1 MSNDYQIVELKGRRT
16 GKHGD
21 GFNRYESMNIDKVL
35 NRVAK
40 KLEGK
45 KKKKRYI
52 E

>member
-1 MSNDYQIVELKGRRT
+1 MGKGYQIVETHGRQTR
-16 GKHGD
+16 GE